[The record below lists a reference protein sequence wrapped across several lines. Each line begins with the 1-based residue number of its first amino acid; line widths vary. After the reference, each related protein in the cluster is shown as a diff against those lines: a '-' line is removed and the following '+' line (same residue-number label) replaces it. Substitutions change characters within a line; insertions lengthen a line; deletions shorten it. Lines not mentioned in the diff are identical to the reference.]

1 MVTAFQ
7 KIRTGHKMNM
17 VQMSYHILLL
27 LHPACACTRNTDIPR
42 QIFENKI
49 STSNDS
55 IFLL

>member
-1 MVTAFQ
+1 
-7 KIRTGHKMNM
+7 MNM